1 VADGK
6 NGQSLLK
13 QCGFTIRLV
22 IVAYS
27 ALLLIAG
34 IWSGV
39 SQGTC
44 ILLILQLA
52 VFFGLV
58 SPVPRRGR
66 MPRKI
71 VAVVALMALLV
82 TVLLSARREVML
94 PRYGELFSVPGT
106 HAFSIGDIVPERDIL
121 AVAARFLPLIGG
133 LSLSEASGLFSAI
146 SALTDSMEQERNRY
160 TSPLVPSLI
169 GASLLFDSKVLA
181 LSPQEGGS
189 TNRAVVFL
197 HGTGGN
203 IGLVCWIISKA
214 AVSINADTY
223 CPSLG
228 VLGMWG
234 SDRGREIV
242 RELLTNLRAR
252 GKTEIYLV
260 GISAGAV
267 GAAELVPEFESQLRG
282 VALLNGAHPGVKD
295 TKLPVLFLY
304 GKQDERFPPSLL
316 GWIARQSARSNPGV
330 TVAEQDGDHLM
341 AIKRQDTLHE
351 ILLAWLRQVSSG
363 SNHDAIQP
371 ESRQSRA
378 GQRRIAF

>member
-1 VADGK
+1 MTDGK
-6 NGQSLLK
+6 SGQSLLK
-13 QCGFTIRLV
+13 QCSFTIRLV

-71 VAVVALMALLV
+71 AAVVALIALLV
-82 TVLLSARREVML
+82 VVLLSARREVIL
-94 PRYGELFSVPGT
+94 PRQGELFSVPGART
-106 HAFSIGDIVPERDIL
+106 FAMGDVVPERDIL

-146 SALTDSMEQERNRY
+146 STLADSMERERNRY
-160 TSPLVPSLI
+160 TSPLIPSLI

-242 RELLTNLRAR
+242 RELMTNLRAR

-267 GAAELVPEFESQLRG
+267 GAAELVQDFESQLRG
-282 VALLNGAHPGVKD
+282 VALLNGAHPVIK
-295 TKLPVLFLY
+295 TAKLPVLFLY

-316 GWIARQSARSNPGV
+316 AWIARQSAQGNPAV
-330 TVAEQDGDHLM
+330 TIAELDGDHLM
-341 AIKRQDTLHE
+341 VLKQHGTLQGT
-351 ILLAWLRQVSSG
+351 LAKWMSQAASK
-363 SNHDAIQP
+363 
-371 ESRQSRA
+371 
-378 GQRRIAF
+378 

>member
-1 VADGK
+1 M
-6 NGQSLLK
+6 
-13 QCGFTIRLV
+13 RLV
-22 IVAYS
+22 IVSYS

-34 IWSGV
+34 LWGGV
-39 SQGTC
+39 SQRAC
-44 ILLILQLA
+44 ILLVLQFA
-52 VFFGLV
+52 IVFGFL

-66 MPRKI
+66 KPRKI
-71 VAVVALMALLV
+71 AAIVTLMSLFVA
-82 TVLLSARREVML
+82 VLLSARREVIL
-94 PRYGELFSVPGT
+94 PHHGELFSVPGT
-106 HAFSIGDIVPERDIL
+106 KAFSIGDIVPERDIL
-121 AVAARFLPLIGG
+121 VVAARFLPLIGG

-146 SALTDSMEQERNRY
+146 SALADSMEQERNRY
-160 TSPLVPSLI
+160 TSPVIPSLI
-169 GASLLFDSKVLA
+169 GASILFDSKVLA

-203 IGLVCWIISKA
+203 IGLICWIISKA
-214 AVSINADTY
+214 AVSISADTY

-267 GAAELVPEFESQLRG
+267 GAAELVLEFEPQLRG
-282 VALLNGAHPGVKD
+282 VALLNGAHPVIKNA
-295 TKLPVLFLY
+295 KLPVLFLY

-316 GWIARQSARSNPGV
+316 AWFARQSAERNSLV
-330 TVAEQDGDHLM
+330 TISEIDGDHLM
-341 AIKRQDTLHE
+341 AIKRHETLQGT
-351 ILLAWLRQVSSG
+351 LATWLVQATSK
-363 SNHDAIQP
+363 
-371 ESRQSRA
+371 
-378 GQRRIAF
+378 

>member
-1 VADGK
+1 MADGK
-6 NGQSLLK
+6 KGQSLLK
-13 QCGFTIRLV
+13 QCAFTIRLV

-27 ALLLIAG
+27 VLLLIAG

-71 VAVVALMALLV
+71 AAAVALIALLV
-82 TVLLSARREVML
+82 VILLSARREVIL
-94 PRYGELFSVPGT
+94 PRQGELFSVPGART
-106 HAFSIGDIVPERDIL
+106 FAMGDIVPERDVL

-133 LSLSEASGLFSAI
+133 LSLSEASGLFSTI

-203 IGLVCWIISKA
+203 IGLICWIISQA
-214 AVSINADTY
+214 AVSISADTY

-242 RELLTNLRAR
+242 RELLTNLRTR

-267 GAAELVPEFESQLRG
+267 GAAELLHEFESQLRG
-282 VALLNGAHPGVKD
+282 VALLNGAHPVIKD
-295 TKLPVLFLY
+295 TKLPVLFLF

-316 GWIARQSARSNPGV
+316 AWIARQSGQRNSLV
-330 TVAEQDGDHLM
+330 TISEIDGDHLM
-341 AIKRQDTLHE
+341 AIKRHETLQGA
-351 ILLAWLRQVSSG
+351 LATWLVQATSK
-363 SNHDAIQP
+363 
-371 ESRQSRA
+371 
-378 GQRRIAF
+378 